1 MTNYQREIFCKL
13 AIFLPWGHSFLLV
26 EKQVFYRRKDSFM
39 ALTPGIQLTCWCPAL
54 KSAR

>member
-39 ALTPGIQLTCWCPAL
+39 ALTPGIQLTYWCPAL